1 MTTKGSY
8 SDELSSIINQVTNR
22 EDLEDPSLAVML
34 SETLVEGFSLRD
46 TAEIIVPVLP
56 PDGKYHVSED
66 NIFFLGSNHTVY
78 GWDVTSTGSVE
89 PPTVRVVGGK
99 ADLSY
104 LSRNS
109 LFIEM
114 LSYTSVVPPRTVW
127 TSVTYNDTSVRF
139 SRAYALE
146 YTIVNGLIRPIPF
159 PVASLGVPPYVYS
172 ISPSNILSINSDNLS
187 LVPKPAIE
195 NTQALPVGTYVGTL
209 TVTDAVGDTDSL
221 PITIASVLEGNVI
234 LTEEHLS
241 ITSKDSYYVA
251 ASSVERVI
259 SYELVLSTTNPQRWN
274 SLKVSLVFDDG
285 AVSLVDTYTD
295 LQPSEHSDDAPDQF
309 FRYTHSGITIPAN
322 KSFGFRLEFS
332 GSKQDHKRIW
342 IDRLWVTMENPIR
355 EPNSR
360 SRVGLAYAL

>member
-46 TAEIIVPVLP
+46 TVEGIFIPREI
-56 PDGKYHVSED
+56 YRVSED
-66 NIFFLGSNHTVY
+66 NVFHLGSRHTVE
-78 GWDVTSTGSVE
+78 GWEVVSTGSVAA
-89 PPTVRVVGGK
+89 PTIRVVGGK

-114 LSYTSVVPPRTVW
+114 LSYTSVIPSRPVW
-127 TSVTYNDTSVRF
+127 TPVTYNDTSVRF
-139 SRAYALE
+139 SGPYTLE

-172 ISPSNILSINSDNLS
+172 ISPSDILRINSDNLS
-187 LVPKPAIE
+187 DVPKPTIE
-195 NTQALPVGTYVGTL
+195 NTQALPIDTYVGTL
-209 TVTDAVGDTDSL
+209 TVTDVVGDTDSL
-221 PITIASVLEGNVI
+221 PITIASVLEGNII
-234 LTEEHLS
+234 LAEEQLT
-241 ITSKDSYYVA
+241 ITSKDTYNVA
-251 ASSVERVI
+251 ASSDERVM
-259 SYELVLSTTNPQRWN
+259 SYELVLSATNAHRWN
-274 SLKVSLVFDDG
+274 FLKVSIVFDDG
-285 AVSLVDTYTD
+285 TVSLVDTFTD
-295 LQPSEHSDDAPDQF
+295 LRSSEHSDDYPDRF

-342 IDRLWVTMENPIR
+342 IDRIWVTMANPID

-360 SRVGLAYAL
+360 SRVGLAYVS